1 MKRQLRDYALGAKS
15 IRKEL
20 KAAFPDIKFSVRS
33 KGYAGGCSIT
43 IDWIEGPTE
52 EAVEKIT
59 NKYEQGSFDG
69 MIDLYTYDTDREFT
83 DKNGGAKYVFTHR
96 KYKAETEEALG
107 RKLCKENGVE
117 YNGENTGHL
126 HGEQDRQFLYHH
138 VRRELNKTSF
148 KTN

>member
-1 MKRQLRDYALGAKS
+1 MKRQMRDYTLGAKN

-20 KAAFPDIKFSVRS
+20 KAAFPAIKFSVRS
-33 KGYAGGCSIT
+33 KGYAGGCSIH

-117 YNGENTGHL
+117 YDGEETRHL
-126 HGEQDRQFLYHH
+126 WGSQDPRLLRTH
-138 VRRELNKTSF
+138 VWEELSKTSF
-148 KTN
+148 NTN